1 MKYLFFLS
9 GIMIGIYLDQNYKV
23 PKINTIFER
32 INTEI
37 KKYEK
42 NEKKEK

>member
-1 MKYLFFLS
+1 MKYLFFVT
-9 GIMIGIYLDQNYKV
+9 GIMVGIYLDQNYKV
-23 PKINTIFER
+23 PKIKTIFER

-42 NEKKEK
+42 YEKKEK